1 MMAFLYF
8 QALKMT
14 HSSIDHLKKQ
24 LPQNKS
30 INQEEVSETQKS
42 QVQHERKIRVAH
54 KSSHEAGQGKKE
66 AQSSSISNQKKRW

>member
-1 MMAFLYF
+1 MFLSTQNDSF
-8 QALKMT
+8 F
-14 HSSIDHLKKQ
+14 HGPSEKKQ

-42 QVQHERKIRVAH
+42 QVQHEREIRVAQ
-54 KSSHEAGQGKKE
+54 KSSREAGQGKKE